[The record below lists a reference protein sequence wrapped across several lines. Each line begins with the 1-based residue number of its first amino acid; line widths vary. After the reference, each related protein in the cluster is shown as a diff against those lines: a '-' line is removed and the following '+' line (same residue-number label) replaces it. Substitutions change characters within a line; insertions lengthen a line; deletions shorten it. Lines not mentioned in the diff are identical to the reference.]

1 MPVNRG
7 QLIIT
12 VANETGLS
20 RRESSQAVEA
30 VLNAISGALRKRD
43 RVSLVGFGSFEVRE
57 RKPRR
62 GRNPRTGRV
71 LQIKARNAPV
81 FRAGKPL
88 KKAVNE

>member
-1 MPVNRG
+1 MNRG
-7 QLIIT
+7 QLIAR
-12 VANETGLS
+12 VAAEAALS
-20 RRESSQAVEA
+20 KKEASKAVE
-30 VLNAISGALRKRD
+30 VVFTAISQALRKKE

-81 FRAGKPL
+81 FRPGKPL
-88 KKAVNE
+88 KAAVNQ